1 MTLTSTT
8 SNLNIYLKPG
18 ELFVNST
25 LEVVIE
31 LCRSNTCHVQMKIV
45 GWASVS
51 ITNEFT
57 FQLNLP

>member
-31 LCRSNTCHVQMKIV
+31 LCCSNMCHVQMKIV